1 MNYVKPSISIIPVE
15 NINLLSDSRREG
27 AGWVNNNVTGCD
39 KIVTLEDLDKS
50 DETCPG
56 NYPWAILKY
65 Y

>member
-27 AGWVNNNVTGCD
+27 SSWVNNNVTGCD

-56 NYPWAILKY
+56 N
-65 Y
+65 

>member
-15 NINLLSDSRREG
+15 NINLLSDSRRDG
-27 AGWVNNNVTGCD
+27 ASWVNNNVTGCD

-56 NYPWAILKY
+56 D
-65 Y
+65 